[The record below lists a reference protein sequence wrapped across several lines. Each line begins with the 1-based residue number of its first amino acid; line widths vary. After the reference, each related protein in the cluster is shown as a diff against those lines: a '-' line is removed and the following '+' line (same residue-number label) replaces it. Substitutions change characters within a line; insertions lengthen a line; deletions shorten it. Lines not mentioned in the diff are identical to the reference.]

1 MEILLN
7 DEEAIEVMRRF
18 LDLYWRRGKSDDI
31 AILLGSLRP
40 LEDGKC
46 ADIALWNDWEQAFQS
61 VYNDVHSE

>member
-18 LDLYWRRGKSDDI
+18 LDLYWQRGKSDDV

-46 ADIALWNDWEQAFQS
+46 ADIALWHDWERAFHS
-61 VYNDVHSE
+61 VYKDVHSD